1 MCCVL
6 APGALGTVLECSLKL
21 HQLTREEQGYP
32 VGGRFTLV
40 SGASV
45 IVGCLCECCMCAVIV
60 KLDQLAERRSMGGE
74 GDQVV
79 GMPGGQKGL
88 ADSRGKNKCA
98 CVCEPG
104 ECSLC
109 VCISDLLQ
117 PKHW

>member
-32 VGGRFTLV
+32 VSGGFTLV

-60 KLDQLAERRSMGGE
+60 KLDQPAERRSMGGE
-74 GDQVV
+74 GDQVA

-88 ADSRGKNKCA
+88 ADSREKNKCA

-104 ECSLC
+104 ECSVC